1 MVAFIVAF
9 SSAGVGLLLYAL
21 RENVNLFYPPST
33 VVLGEAPLGQRIRIG
48 GMVEEGSLR
57 RVSGMRVEFAL
68 TDFVARVPVSYQGL
82 LPDLFAE
89 GQGAVLTGRLEP
101 GPRFVAE
108 SVLAKHDENYMPP
121 ELGAMHAANDADS
134 SRADDASA
142 PAQRGEPQDQYAP

>member
-1 MVAFIVAF
+1 MGMHPLRRRRLAVALFVVAV

-21 RENVNLFYPPST
+21 RENVNLFYPPAT
-33 VVLGEAPLGQRIRIG
+33 VALGEAPLGKRIRVG

-57 RVSGMRVEFAL
+57 VLSGMRVEFAL
-68 TDFVARVPVSYQGL
+68 TDFVARVPVSYRGL

-89 GQGAVLTGRLEP
+89 GQGAVVTGRLEP

-121 ELGAMHAANDADS
+121 ELGAM
-134 SRADDASA
+134 RSA
-142 PAQRGEPQDQYAP
+142 GGGQQR